1 MKPKTAVWKSAAM
14 MVTKPWKR
22 YTWPRGRMDQLD
34 KVRGPQIA
42 WEVDTCSTK
51 VDIAWLESKWHRW
64 ADTGCLSY
72 HRNMLLFLENNKDH
86 NKYLTVNMDIH
97 VRIMV
102 QKIKFCL
109 EMEIR
114 YTPIC

>member
-1 MKPKTAVWKSAAM
+1 
-14 MVTKPWKR
+14 
-22 YTWPRGRMDQLD
+22 
-34 KVRGPQIA
+34 
-42 WEVDTCSTK
+42 
-51 VDIAWLESKWHRW
+51 
-64 ADTGCLSY
+64 
-72 HRNMLLFLENNKDH
+72 MLLFLENNKDH

-114 YTPIC
+114 YTPICWNFGIMKLNSTQPVQLMRRLKFPEIFGLKVKKFSIFT